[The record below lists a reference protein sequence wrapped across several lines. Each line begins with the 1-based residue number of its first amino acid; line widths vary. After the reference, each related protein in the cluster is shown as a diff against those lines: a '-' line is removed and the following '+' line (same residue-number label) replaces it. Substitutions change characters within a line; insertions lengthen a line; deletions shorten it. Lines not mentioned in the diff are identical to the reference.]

1 MKNGNI
7 PFNKGKKGYM
17 SAEQYEKCKQTM
29 FKKGNIPANHRP
41 IGSERVGK
49 DGYILIKIQDKN
61 LQKNW
66 MPKHRYLYEQKYG
79 KIPEGYKLIFAD
91 GNKLNFDLDNLVLV
105 SYSEELIMNRR
116 GLISDN
122 ADITKT
128 GVIADNELSN
138 LEILTRTEAGRR
150 TGWQSRRKGIVMLN
164 DEGIISRI
172 FKGTRDAADK
182 LFISRQTVSDYC
194 NKKVINPMYKLY
206 WADELIEEEEK

>member
-116 GLISDN
+116 GLISGN

-128 GVIADNELSN
+128 GSIIA
-138 LEILTRTEAGRR
+138 
-150 TGWQSRRKGIVMLN
+150 
-164 DEGIISRI
+164 
-172 FKGTRDAADK
+172 
-182 LFISRQTVSDYC
+182 
-194 NKKVINPMYKLY
+194 KVIDKTNKV
-206 WADELIEEEEK
+206 KKGR